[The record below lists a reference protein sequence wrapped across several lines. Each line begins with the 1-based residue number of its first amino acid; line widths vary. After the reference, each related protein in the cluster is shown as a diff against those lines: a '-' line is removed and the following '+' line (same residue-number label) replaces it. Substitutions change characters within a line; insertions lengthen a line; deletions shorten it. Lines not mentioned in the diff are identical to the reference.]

1 MGDWD
6 YDVEE
11 VVEEDGVSVGS
22 LVVRF
27 TTPDGVTSASD
38 LELLLEPG
46 DSVAEA
52 DTIGCALA
60 IKSADG
66 KELCRVPLSFKVEE
80 GGLKARFRK
89 KLRILSVTVPVIRD
103 LRPHLLLSLPDPRG
117 HKVPRSC
124 LAFSLEDDG
133 CSTSANC
140 DADYDPDVPCHEAG
154 EGVVEGGKP
163 MRQGLDNTHIASHSC
178 RAVESKAGIIFTAAN
193 EAEPDEA
200 IALEDKSRA
209 MALEL
214 KENGNKFVKESKY
227 AQALMLYRQAWSSF
241 EESGLL
247 FSSHCWVSSVE
258 SDFFGIVQSIKV
270 WPSDPAVY
278 TNSALCHMRT
288 GDLDAAIAD
297 CRACLVIDGTFVRA
311 HERLG
316 AIFQEQS
323 NFSAGTQFYSRISH
337 RYVILHEKSL

>member
-1 MGDWD
+1 MADWD

-38 LELLLEPG
+38 IELLLEPG
-46 DSVAEA
+46 NSVAAA

-80 GGLKARFRK
+80 GALKARFRK

-103 LRPHLLLSLPDPRG
+103 LRPHLLLSLPDPQG
-117 HKVPRSC
+117 HELTRSC

-140 DADYDPDVPCHEAG
+140 DADDDPDVRGHAAG
-154 EGVVEGGKP
+154 EGVVGGGKP
-163 MRQGLDNTHIASHSC
+163 MRQGLDNTHIASRSC
-178 RAVESKAGIIFTAAN
+178 RAVESEAGIIFTPAI
-193 EAEPDEA
+193 EAEPDEARRA

-227 AQALMLYRQAWSSF
+227 AQALLLYRQACPSF
-241 EESGLL
+241 EDSGLL
-247 FSSHCWVSSVE
+247 FSCQCWVSIVE
-258 SDFFGIVQSIKV
+258 SDFSE
-270 WPSDPAVY
+270 
-278 TNSALCHMRT
+278 LC
-288 GDLDAAIAD
+288 
-297 CRACLVIDGTFVRA
+297 
-311 HERLG
+311 
-316 AIFQEQS
+316 
-323 NFSAGTQFYSRISH
+323 SR
-337 RYVILHEKSL
+337 

>member
-11 VVEEDGVSVGS
+11 VLEEDGVSVGS

-38 LELLLEPG
+38 IELLLEPG
-46 DSVAEA
+46 NSVAAA

-140 DADYDPDVPCHEAG
+140 DADYDPDVRGHEAG
-154 EGVVEGGKP
+154 EGVVVGGKP

-178 RAVESKAGIIFTAAN
+178 RAVESEAGIIFTPAI
-193 EAEPDEA
+193 EAEPDEARRA

-247 FSSHCWVSSVE
+247 FSSHCWVSIVE
-258 SDFFGIVQSIKV
+258 SDFSE
-270 WPSDPAVY
+270 
-278 TNSALCHMRT
+278 LC
-288 GDLDAAIAD
+288 
-297 CRACLVIDGTFVRA
+297 
-311 HERLG
+311 
-316 AIFQEQS
+316 
-323 NFSAGTQFYSRISH
+323 SR
-337 RYVILHEKSL
+337 